1 MEFNNNMPIYLQVI
15 HKLKQDIVTGKLKLG
30 EKMPSSRDYSNE
42 LGLNFNTVARV
53 YKEMEMENI
62 VFTKRGLGTF
72 ITESSEK
79 VESIRLEMAK
89 ELIENFVD
97 GMLQI
102 GFTQED
108 MISFIKKSNKQ

>member
-15 HKLKQDIVTGKLKLG
+15 HKIKQDIITGKLKPG
-30 EKMPSSRDYSNE
+30 DKMLSSREYSQE

-72 ITESSEK
+72 ITESEEK
-79 VESIRLEMAK
+79 IESIRYETAR
-89 ELIENFVD
+89 ELLENFVN
-97 GMLQI
+97 GMEQI
-102 GFTQED
+102 GFTRDQ
-108 MISFIKKSNKQ
+108 MIEFIKKK